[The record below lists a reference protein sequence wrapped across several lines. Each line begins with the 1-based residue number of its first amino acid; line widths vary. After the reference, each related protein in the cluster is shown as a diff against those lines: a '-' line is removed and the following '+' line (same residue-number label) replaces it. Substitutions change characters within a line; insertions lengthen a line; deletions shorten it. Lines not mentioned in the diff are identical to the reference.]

1 MLVMTPGPT
10 MISKNVRSAMGRKNT
25 NTDLDMDFF
34 EEYKMT
40 CDMLNE
46 LVNSKKSYP
55 IIMMGEALLGLEAA
69 CASIIEPKD
78 KVLVIEN
85 GVFGEGFKDFVSMY
99 GGEAVIFS
107 SDRERGI
114 DVEKLKVFLKEN
126 TGFKAATLV
135 HCETPSGITNPI
147 EEICPILR
155 EAGIISIVDAV
166 SSLGGEEINMDESK
180 IDILLGGSQKCL
192 SLSSGLTIVYLS
204 EVARQ
209 ALKNR
214 KTPVASYYGN
224 LQNFIDWDKS
234 KSFPYTMGDS
244 LIYGLKQ
251 SLEDIKKEGNIIS
264 KHRDYASR
272 VRSTLREAGF
282 ELYPKS
288 QFSNTVTSIR
298 LPQNLKFEILFEKT
312 REKGLMLGGGLGFL
326 QGQIFRIGHM
336 GNNIEEENLEKT
348 FRILQESLE
357 EEGHILKI
365 DMEAYFQNTKS
376 EETPN

>member
-10 MISKNVRSAMGRKNT
+10 MISKNVRSAMARKNT

-40 CDMLNE
+40 CDMLKE

-99 GGEAVIFS
+99 GGEAVVFS

-147 EEICPILR
+147 EDICPILR

-214 KTPVASYYGN
+214 KTSVASYYGN

-251 SLEDIKKEGNIIS
+251 SLEDIKKEGNIMS

-312 REKGLMLGGGLGFL
+312 KEKGLMLGGAT
-326 QGQIFRIGHM
+326 
-336 GNNIEEENLEKT
+336 N
-348 FRILQESLE
+348 S
-357 EEGHILKI
+357 
-365 DMEAYFQNTKS
+365 
-376 EETPN
+376 